1 MTPTL
6 GMRPHPRRRRRRA
19 AASGLAG
26 LATVVVA
33 SCSPATTADTSAS
46 DAAQAGSGGTVT
58 VLAAASLTE
67 PLTALAARY
76 EQDHP
81 GVGVRLSFG
90 SSTTLA
96 RQIAEGAPVDVFASA
111 GTAAL
116 DLLPADA
123 DADGGRATIAR
134 NTVEIAT
141 PPDDPGNVTG
151 LADLADPDVAVVLC
165 ASTVPC
171 GRAAD
176 EVLANAGVTAHVVSR
191 EVDVK
196 ATLTKVTLG
205 EADAAMVYHSDVVTA
220 GDAVRGVAVPA
231 ADNVTLTYP
240 LVWFDARP
248 DVVGFAEYVA
258 GPEGTAALERAGFLA
273 P

>member
-1 MTPTL
+1 MPALALVSATL
-6 GMRPHPRRRRRRA
+6 LA
-19 AASGLAG
+19 APLAG
-26 LATVVVA
+26 
-33 SCSPATTADTSAS
+33 CSAATTADTTATGGSAT
-46 DAAQAGSGGTVT
+46 GSGGTVT

-67 PLTALAARY
+67 PLTALADRY
-76 EQDHP
+76 QEDHP
-81 GVGVRLSFG
+81 GVEVRLSFG

-96 RQIAEGAPVDVFASA
+96 QQVAEGAPADVFASA

-116 DLLPADA
+116 DLLDA
-123 DADGGRATIAR
+123 EATADGGRVTIAR

-141 PPDDPGNVTG
+141 PPDNPGNVTR
-151 LADLADPDVAVVLC
+151 LADLANPDLAVVLC

-171 GRAAD
+171 GEAAD
-176 EVLANAGVTAHVVSR
+176 EVLASAGVTAHVVSR

-220 GDAVRGVAVPA
+220 GDSVHGVGVPPE
-231 ADNVTLTYP
+231 DDVTLTYP

-248 DVVGFAEYVA
+248 DVAGFVELVS
-258 GPEGTAALERAGFLA
+258 GPEGTAALEQAGFLA